1 MLPYL
6 IFNGKDSRGVFQ
18 VLEKTDSILNKEV
31 TTQVVSKQDGV
42 KVTNV
47 RHNAKIF
54 KIKILFTPELISN
67 NSITNVRDLKRTI
80 AHFFNSDEEKQFW
93 YSKDH
98 GAYQMAIYQGSSEI
112 EFLGDNTC
120 IAELEFLNPQGIDFN
135 VDESTYTS
143 DTNIYEIDYAG
154 TYRTYPKFEVE
165 VNEENGLIGIVNL
178 TDQDN
183 PKIIQI
189 GSIEEDDTVIKD
201 KGSKFVVAD
210 IAMSQENLDNATW
223 KFNTETGYEVFDK
236 IPFNSINTQK
246 FIQYKVNRK
255 NMKYPIGTVANLVTF
270 LHTKST
276 TKQFSGVSFRR
287 DITKI
292 GNIDGAINFDFF
304 FSPLFISNN
313 IKETGLV
320 MAELLD
326 INGKNWCSIIFE
338 KNSTTQNV
346 GSFRIYKK
354 GILMKEIGFRTNENY
369 GNMKEILVRKV
380 RDQFEVHTIFG
391 TFVFVDK
398 KMGSE
403 QIKTIRISIGQ
414 YGQNAMLQDLG
425 IENIRFMKH
434 NVQFIEDVPN
444 TFSNG
449 DRVVIDTEE
458 KKVYVNGLE
467 RSGLADIGSQWDD
480 FYLKPLAKNK
490 FNIVNSVWAS
500 EKALNTKITATE
512 KYL

>member
-6 IFNGKDSRGVFQ
+6 VFDGKDSRGVFQ
-18 VLEKTDSILNKEV
+18 VLEKTDLILNKEV
-31 TTQVVSKQDGV
+31 TTQVVSKTDGV

-47 RHNAKIF
+47 RHNAKTF

-67 NSITNVRDLKRTI
+67 QNITNVRDLKRTI

-93 YSKDH
+93 YSKDP
-98 GAYQMAIYQGSSEI
+98 GSYQEVIYQGSSEI

-120 IAELEFLNPQGIDFN
+120 IAELEFLNPRGIDFN

-143 DTNIYEIDYAG
+143 DTNIFEIDYQG
-154 TYRTYPKFEVE
+154 TYKSYPKFEIT
-165 VNEENGLIGIVNL
+165 VNEENGLIGIVNM
-178 TDQDN
+178 TDEDN

-189 GSIEEDDTVIKD
+189 GSTEEDDTVVKD
-201 KGSKFVVAD
+201 KGSQWVVSD

-223 KFNTETGYEVFDK
+223 KFNSDTGYEVFENIK
-236 IPFNSINTQK
+236 FNSINAQK
-246 FIQYKVNRK
+246 FIQYKVAKK
-255 NMKYPIGTVANLVTF
+255 NMKYPIGTVANLVSF

-276 TKQFSGVSFRR
+276 TKQFSGVSLRR
-287 DITKI
+287 DITAI
-292 GNIDGAINFDFF
+292 GNITGAINFDFF
-304 FSPLFISNN
+304 FSPLFMSNK
-313 IKETGLV
+313 IRETGLI

-326 INGKNWCSIIFE
+326 VNGKNWCSIVFE

-354 GILMKEIGFRTNENY
+354 GVLMKNLGFRTNENY

-398 KMGSE
+398 AMGSE

-414 YGQNAMLQDLG
+414 FGQNAMLQDLG
-425 IENIRFMKH
+425 IESIRFMKH
-434 NVQFIEDVPN
+434 NVQFVEDIPN
-444 TFSNG
+444 SFSNG
-449 DRVVIDTEE
+449 DRILIDTEQ

-480 FYLKPLAKNK
+480 FYLKPLSKNK
-490 FNIVNSVWAS
+490 FNIVNSAWAS
-500 EKALNTKITATE
+500 DNALDTTITATE